1 MERNKEAIVTT
12 TMIGRYGNGYV
23 TENIETLIDWVV
35 NTKQSATMQ
44 IANSKFGVFNA
55 FFHYDIENSHG
66 EYCLD
71 NSTEYH
77 IKILFNIMPSVN
89 FLNHKYHDSIEI
101 DNKEN
106 TLNTLDDAVKWLKS
120 TLLEYNSFLGML
132 NN

>member
-1 MERNKEAIVTT
+1 MEKNKEAIVTT
-12 TMIGRYGNGYV
+12 TMIGKYGDGYV

-44 IANSKFGVFNA
+44 ITSSEFGIFNV
-55 FFHYDIENSHG
+55 FFHYDMEHSCG
-66 EYCLD
+66 KYCLD
-71 NSTEYH
+71 NSSEFH
-77 IKILFNIMPSVN
+77 IEISFDIVPLENN
-89 FLNHKYHDSIEI
+89 LNKKCSDYIEI